1 METKYAILNSD
12 ETSSI
17 DYSQLVS
24 NNNAKSNLTNTKF
37 IIEFYTSSIPNYLD
51 GKTLYSKSEIKNIIR
66 NTGSSNEWINN
77 ILDEDGSTYSEDI
90 I

>member
-24 NNNAKSNLTNTKF
+24 SNNFKANLT
-37 IIEFYTSSIPNYLD
+37 
-51 GKTLYSKSEIKNIIR
+51 
-66 NTGSSNEWINN
+66 
-77 ILDEDGSTYSEDI
+77 ILNLL
-90 I
+90 

>member
-24 NNNAKSNLTNTKF
+24 SNNFKSNLTNTKF

-51 GKTLYSKSEIKNIIR
+51 GKTLYSKSELKNIIR
-66 NTGSSNEWINN
+66 NTGSNNEWVHN
-77 ILDEDGSTYSEDI
+77 ILDENGSTYSEEI

>member
-1 METKYAILNSD
+1 METKYAILNLS

-24 NNNAKSNLTNTKF
+24 SNNFKSNLTNTKF

-51 GKTLYSKSEIKNIIR
+51 GKTLYSKSELKNIIR
-66 NTGSSNEWINN
+66 NTGSNNEWVHN
-77 ILDEDGSTYSEDI
+77 ILDEDGSIYSEDI

>member
-24 NNNAKSNLTNTKF
+24 SNNPKSNLTNTKF

-77 ILDEDGSTYSEDI
+77 ILDENGSTYSEDI